1 MASATGTARIP
12 TQGSW
17 RPLVTT
23 SVGSPVLVIDLRAL
37 KIEEVGLTANLATN
51 LALLICHPEFHQH
64 G

>member
-23 SVGSPVLVIDLRAL
+23 LVGLPVLVIDLREL
-37 KIEEVGLTANLATN
+37 KIEEVGFTANLAII
-51 LALLICHPEFHQH
+51 ACPVDIPPKIPPA
-64 G
+64 